1 MAGLQRGVTRPQ
13 SAAPAIACTPGNPT
27 DSLTE
32 VVAAGNVHSL
42 DDKLHRRA
50 KSYAAEH
57 GTTLTALV
65 EEALSAR
72 LAERGQRRPPVR
84 LPTFRGEGLQDGL
97 SLDEM
102 GTIYDRMG
110 GLR

>member
-1 MAGLQRGVTRPQ
+1 MRRRLRT
-13 SAAPAIACTPGNPT
+13 II
-27 DSLTE
+27 
-32 VVAAGNVHSL
+32 SL
-42 DDKLHRRA
+42 DDELHRRA

-65 EEALSAR
+65 EEALRAR
-72 LAERGQRRPPVR
+72 LAERRAKRRPPVR
-84 LPTFRGEGLQDGL
+84 LPTFKGDGLHDGL

-102 GTIYDRMG
+102 GTIYDRMD

>member
-1 MAGLQRGVTRPQ
+1 MRT
-13 SAAPAIACTPGNPT
+13 II
-27 DSLTE
+27 
-32 VVAAGNVHSL
+32 SL

-65 EEALSAR
+65 EEALRAK
-72 LAERGQRRPPVR
+72 LAERRDKRRPPVR
-84 LPTFRGEGLQDGL
+84 LPTFKGEGLQEGL
-97 SLDEM
+97 SLDHL
-102 GTIYDRMG
+102 GTIYDRMD

>member
-1 MAGLQRGVTRPQ
+1 MRRRLRT
-13 SAAPAIACTPGNPT
+13 II
-27 DSLTE
+27 
-32 VVAAGNVHSL
+32 SL
-42 DDKLHRRA
+42 DDELHRRA

-65 EEALSAR
+65 EEALRAR
-72 LAERGQRRPPVR
+72 LAEQRTKRRPPVR
-84 LPTFRGEGLQDGL
+84 LPTFKGDGLQDGL

-102 GTIYDRMG
+102 GAVYDRME

>member
-1 MAGLQRGVTRPQ
+1 M
-13 SAAPAIACTPGNPT
+13 S
-27 DSLTE
+27 
-32 VVAAGNVHSL
+32 NVRTIISL

-65 EEALSAR
+65 EEALRAR
-72 LAERGQRRPPVR
+72 LAERRGKRRPPVR
-84 LPTFRGEGLQDGL
+84 LPTFKGEGLQEGL
-97 SLDEM
+97 NLDRL
-102 GTIYDRMG
+102 GTIYDRMD